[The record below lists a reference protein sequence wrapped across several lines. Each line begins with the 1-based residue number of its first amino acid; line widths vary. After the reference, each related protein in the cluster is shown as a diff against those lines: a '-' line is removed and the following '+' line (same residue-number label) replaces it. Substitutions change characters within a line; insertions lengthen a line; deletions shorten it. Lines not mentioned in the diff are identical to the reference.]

1 MATIERIFGKS
12 PFGPLQEHMV
22 VVKECVDH
30 IIPFFEAVIKN
41 DTSSIKAI
49 ADKIFDLE
57 EKADEIKNNLRDHL
71 PRSLFMPVD
80 RHNIL
85 EILDDQDSIADTA
98 QDISTLFS
106 LRPFAIPEKV
116 KNGLRVFVDSSVKV
130 CYMGAEISEC
140 IDKLLDTSFLGTE
153 AERVLGMI
161 KELNKLERKNDEAG
175 LRLARQIFSIEK
187 DIPPVEIFLWF
198 QLNGLIGNI
207 ADYSQK
213 VANRMRLIIA
223 K

>member
-41 DTSSIKAI
+41 DKSSIKAI

-98 QDISTLFS
+98 QDISTLFT

>member
-41 DTSSIKAI
+41 DKSSVKAI

-80 RHNIL
+80 RYNIL

-98 QDISTLFS
+98 QDISILFT

-116 KNGLRVFVDSSVKV
+116 KNGLRTFVDSSVKV
-130 CYMGAEISEC
+130 CHMGAEISER